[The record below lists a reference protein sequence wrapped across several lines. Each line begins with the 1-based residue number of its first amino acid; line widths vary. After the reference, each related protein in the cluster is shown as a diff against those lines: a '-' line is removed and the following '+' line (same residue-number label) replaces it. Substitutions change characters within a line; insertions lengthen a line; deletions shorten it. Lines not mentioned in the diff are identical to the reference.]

1 MLRTLQIGLIAEL
14 TTIQRYSMPTNRV
27 VTKSLVCVED
37 LLLGEGSVNQDRGGS
52 SVPVNRINA
61 DTIPYS
67 STESIKSKLED
78 KVAVLDTFS
87 ALKAYPTSSKKELYI
102 HLLGSEVARDGGGG
116 LFYLDKTDVTSV
128 ENLSGI
134 LIPDVPSNGRWKRVD
149 LNNYA
154 SDDLGDTDYDIKAID
169 FGFLV
174 FNSTLS
180 TTRTVLLPSND
191 VYKGRRLSIIADGI
205 GSNKLSIIHNIT
217 IIPITIATLTD
228 NTRIE
233 LQYDGTEWR
242 VLSNYLIDNTESF
255 DFNGSFERANSDGSP
270 INWKL
275 PSNHSGEFLVD
286 YTDSKH
292 GNASLKISS
301 VAQGTAQISSADVAV
316 DAGKNVT
323 VSVTYKSSDANIK
336 TVVWLSSY
344 NKAGNLVDTAVI
356 LDKGTGNPSQY
367 ETVTKVVKAHSTAVH
382 VRVVITAIDPSGTV
396 KVGTVHFDNIS
407 VSQKVS
413 SIRHSIVY
421 LTNNQNIISGNPTN
435 TVVAYDTVE
444 SDLENLH
451 SNGRFTIP
459 AAVSKVKLT
468 AQALFFSSNIAGE
481 IYSLTLLKNGL
492 EDYVGRPKIF
502 ARGLDSSGSGEYIN
516 IQLTSPI
523 LNVVPGDFFEILPYH
538 VNNSSSSKILDGDTD
553 GSTNWFSIEILE

>member
-286 YTDSKH
+286 YTDSIH